1 MKFYKKR
8 ANQDHQKNSLITLL
22 IFLSTFLSLSLTFV
36 SGYFSSESLFEDN
49 SIYISEI
56 VDKCV
61 PTKDLMAVSLE
72 SVGSDSLPNSETEF
86 LNLYGVFRQE
96 KITFTSGYNLTKE
109 NSVTIEELENSV
121 NYSVGYLGSTVSS
134 NEYKGHYK
142 DANYPVEFMF
152 PCKRYDNVSMQTAI
166 IGQHQADL
174 LLEKRHREKSS
185 GGYTSE
191 DYFSLI
197 ASIINITI
205 EGKSYP
211 FVIQDIFYDSTYYV
225 TGISN
230 TVGDF
235 FFTSYYFPNVLKKQ
249 NAYFMC
255 KYSYENAFFMKY
267 INSVYTEKDNFSI
280 KCVKNKITKEFDEER
295 ALNFY
300 YNEISKDVFVKTI
313 LTVVSSFLLFI
324 ALSLI
329 FVFIKKYNILILI
342 SHSAFAFLP
351 FIIFKIIY
359 LISGNVRIFSEFGAT
374 LNSIFLLVFIVSN
387 ICIYLFKKNYVGKLK
402 ITESSEYEID
412 I

>member
-1 MKFYKKR
+1 MKNNKERQIQK
-8 ANQDHQKNSLITLL
+8 HQINKISQLFILL
-22 IFLSTFLSLSLTFV
+22 TTFVSLSLTFV
-36 SGYFSSESLFEDN
+36 SGYFSSEALFEDN
-49 SIYISEI
+49 SVYISEI

-72 SVGSDSLPNSETEF
+72 SSGSGSLPNSETEF

-96 KITFTSGYNLTKE
+96 KITFASGYNLTKE
-109 NSVTIEELENSV
+109 NSITIDELEDSV
-121 NYSVGYLGSTVSS
+121 NYSVGYLGPTVTS

-142 DANYPVEFMF
+142 DVTYPVEFMF
-152 PCKRYDNVSMQTAI
+152 PCKRYDEVSMQTAI

-174 LLEKRHREKSS
+174 LLEKRHREKGS
-185 GGYTSE
+185 GGYTLE

-197 ASIINITI
+197 ASIMNITI

-211 FVIQDIFYDSTYYV
+211 FVIQDVFYDSTYYV

-235 FFTSYYFPNVLKKQ
+235 FFTSYYFPNVVKKQ

-255 KYSYENAFFMKY
+255 NYSYENAFFMKY
-267 INSVYTEKDNFSI
+267 INSVYTEKDNYSI
-280 KCVKNKITKEFDEER
+280 KCVKNKTTREFDEER

-300 YNEISKDVFVKTI
+300 YNEIPKDVFVKTI
-313 LTVVSSFLLFI
+313 LIVLSSLLLFI

-329 FVFIKKYNILILI
+329 FVSIKKYSVLILI

-351 FIIFKIIY
+351 FMIFKIIY
-359 LISGNVRIFSEFGAT
+359 MVSGNVRIFSEFGAG
-374 LNSIFLLVFIVSN
+374 LNSIFLLIFIVLN
-387 ICIYLFKKNYVGKLK
+387 ICIYLFKKNYVGKSNK
-402 ITESSEYEID
+402 TENKEYEID